1 MNGAQFVRMD
11 GGAGGVGGRGEQHPP
26 CLRSPMGAH
35 LFGAELKAF
44 RSRGGDQHGAP
55 LGGADKVTVAGVA
68 GVGHQHFIT
77 GFDQGQAGQL
87 QRRRCASSDHDATRR
102 HVHAKAA
109 GIPGA
114 DALAQIAKA
123 QSPAAVLVAS
133 HAFGKEVAARIAVA
147 LESGIIT
154 DAVDVD
160 ASAVAT
166 QLVFGGSTTVH
177 SAVNHGT
184 PVITVRPNSVEAD
197 FTASSPAISTESVTI
212 GDAAKKATISSSQPP
227 VKGGRPELTEANIVV
242 SGGRGTDGNFAAV
255 EGFADS
261 LGAAVGASRAATD
274 AGWYPHSHQVGQT
287 GKTVSP
293 ALYVACGISGAI
305 QHRAGMQTSKT
316 IVVVNKDPEA
326 PLFEIADFGVVGD
339 LFNVL
344 PAATEGVKARK
355 A

>member
-1 MNGAQFVRMD
+1 MSTVLILADFSGDKATKTTAELATAGARIGEVTAVVLAAP
-11 GGAGGVGGRGEQHPP
+11 GAGAALAATVNQGPIAKVLVVE
-26 CLRSPMGAH
+26 S
-35 LFGAELKAF
+35 
-44 RSRGGDQHGAP
+44 
-55 LGGADKVTVAGVA
+55 ADFASHGVA
-68 GVGHQHFIT
+68 
-77 GFDQGQAGQL
+77 
-87 QRRRCASSDHDATRR
+87 AS
-102 HVHAKAA
+102 
-109 GIPGA
+109 A
-114 DALAQIAKA
+114 DALAQVAKA
-123 QSPAAVLVAS
+123 QSPAAILVAS
-133 HAFGKEVAARIAVA
+133 HAFGKEVAARVAVT

-160 ASAVAT
+160 ASATAT

-177 SAVNHGT
+177 SVVSHGT
-184 PVITVRPNSVEAD
+184 PVITIRPNSVTAD
-197 FTASSPAISTESVTI
+197 FTASSPAISNESISI

-242 SGGRGTDGNFAAV
+242 SGGRGTDGNFSAV
-255 EGFADS
+255 EAFADS
-261 LGAAVGASRAATD
+261 MGAAVGASRAATD

-287 GKTVSP
+287 GKSVSP

-316 IVVVNKDPEA
+316 IVVINKDPEA

-339 LFNVL
+339 LFAVL

>member
-1 MNGAQFVRMD
+1 MSTVLILADFSGDKATKTTAELATAGARIGEVTAVVLAAP
-11 GGAGGVGGRGEQHPP
+11 GAGAALASTVNQGPIAKVLVLESADFATHGVP
-26 CLRSPMGAH
+26 
-35 LFGAELKAF
+35 
-44 RSRGGDQHGAP
+44 
-55 LGGADKVTVAGVA
+55 
-68 GVGHQHFIT
+68 
-77 GFDQGQAGQL
+77 
-87 QRRRCASSDHDATRR
+87 AS
-102 HVHAKAA
+102 
-109 GIPGA
+109 A
-114 DALAQIAKA
+114 DALAQVA
-123 QSPAAVLVAS
+123 QSQSAAAVLVAS
-133 HAFGKEVAARIAVA
+133 HAFGKEVAARVAVA

-177 SAVNHGT
+177 SAVSHGI
-184 PVITVRPNSVEAD
+184 PVITIRPNSISAD
-197 FTASSPAISTESVTI
+197 FSPSSPAVSNESISI
-212 GDAAKKATISSSQPP
+212 ADAAKRSTVTSSQPP

-255 EGFADS
+255 EGFADA

-316 IVVVNKDPEA
+316 IVVINKDPEA

-339 LFNVL
+339 LFAVL
-344 PAATEGVKARK
+344 PAATEGVKAQK